1 MFRDSEKSRYEKI
14 AEGDLMM
21 DVIRINELDH
31 VVVAPNGLRKGQTVV
46 VNGREIV
53 VRVDI
58 PPCHKMAIDNIPAG
72 TRVVKYGC
80 PFGVAKEEIKQ
91 GQWVHTHNVR
101 TELEGILSYQYEP
114 NLDSS
119 GVSQTEQQFFQGY
132 SRKDGQAG
140 TRNYIFIIP
149 TVQCANTSA
158 QKIASLA
165 NEMFPVSDN
174 FDGFIVLPH
183 AYGCCQTGDDL
194 LNLQKILAGLAHNP
208 NAAGTL
214 FLSLGCEVNAPSV
227 FKPVLGEVDNNTVKI
242 MSMQE
247 VGDEITEG
255 LQRCKELYE
264 YVKLSHRIPIPFSK
278 LVVGVNCGGSD
289 GLSGITAN
297 PLVGQMSGMIIE
309 RGGSVIMTEV
319 PEMFGAEQFL
329 MNRAENKDV
338 YTAIVEMIN
347 NYKAYFESHGESAI
361 GNLTQGNQAGGL
373 TTLEEKSLG
382 CIQKGGTAIVT
393 DVLSSGERFR
403 KPGLVLLS
411 SAGNDFIGITSQIAA
426 GCNLIVFTTGRG
438 TPGGFA
444 APTFR
449 ISSNTALYEQK
460 KHWIDF
466 NAGVLLEG
474 SDKQE
479 TAVALYEKVMKT
491 VNGEYR
497 TCNEVNKYFEIGIF
511 KQGITI

>member
-1 MFRDSEKSRYEKI
+1 
-14 AEGDLMM
+14 M
-21 DVIRINELDH
+21 DVIQINGKDR
-31 VVVAPNGLRKGQTVV
+31 VAVAPTGLSEGQSVRV
-46 VNGREIV
+46 AGREILV
-53 VRVDI
+53 LEDI
-58 PPCHKMAIDNIPAG
+58 PACHKIAVEEIAAG
-72 TRVVKYGC
+72 TGLVKYGC
-80 PFGVAKEEIKQ
+80 RFGVATEDIRQ

-101 TELEGILSYQYEP
+101 SELGGMASYRYEPKLEGARTGQE
-114 NLDSS
+114 
-119 GVSQTEQQFFQGY
+119 EEAHFQGY
-132 SRKDGQAG
+132 LRKDGQAG
-140 TRNYIFIIP
+140 IRNYVFVIP
-149 TVQCANTSA
+149 TVQCANASA
-158 QKIASLA
+158 QKIAARA
-165 NEMFPVSDN
+165 NALFPASEN
-174 FDGFIVLPH
+174 FDGFVVLPH
-183 AYGCCQTGDDL
+183 AYGCCQAGDDL
-194 LNLQKILAGLAHNP
+194 LNMQKILAGLAHNP

-214 FLSLGCEVNAPSV
+214 FVSLGCEVNAPSV
-227 FKPVLGEVDNNTVKI
+227 FEPILGDVDPDTVKI
-242 MSMQE
+242 LIMQE
-247 VGDEITEG
+247 VGDEIEEG
-255 LQRCKELYE
+255 LKRCREIHE
-264 YVKLSHRIPIPFSK
+264 YASAFRRTSVPFSK

-297 PLVGQMSGMIIE
+297 PLVGEMSEMIIR

-329 MNRAENKDV
+329 MNRARDQEI
-338 YTAIVEMIN
+338 YGAIVGMIN
-347 NYKAYFESHGESAI
+347 DYKAYFESHGESAA

-382 CIQKGGTAIVT
+382 CIQKGGTAVVT

-411 SAGNDFIGITSQIAA
+411 SAGNDFIGVTSQIVA

-449 ISSNTALYEQK
+449 ISSNTAIHEHK
-460 KHWIDF
+460 PHWIDF

-474 SDKQE
+474 RGIQE
-479 TAVALYEKVMKT
+479 TAACLYDRIAQT

-497 TCNEVNKYFEIGIF
+497 TRNEVNGYFEIGIF

>member
-1 MFRDSEKSRYEKI
+1 MLRRRRSRPE
-14 AEGDLMM
+14 
-21 DVIRINELDH
+21 
-31 VVVAPNGLRKGQTVV
+31 
-46 VNGREIV
+46 
-53 VRVDI
+53 
-58 PPCHKMAIDNIPAG
+58 
-72 TRVVKYGC
+72 
-80 PFGVAKEEIKQ
+80 
-91 GQWVHTHNVR
+91 
-101 TELEGILSYQYEP
+101 
-114 NLDSS
+114 
-119 GVSQTEQQFFQGY
+119 
-132 SRKDGQAG
+132 
-140 TRNYIFIIP
+140 
-149 TVQCANTSA
+149 ANA
-158 QKIASLA
+158 L
-165 NEMFPVSDN
+165 FPVSDH

-194 LNLQKILAGLAHNP
+194 LNLQRILAGLARNP
-208 NAAGTL
+208 NAGGTL
-214 FLSLGCEVNAPSV
+214 FVSLGCEVNAPSV
-227 FKPVLGEVDNNTVKI
+227 FKPILGDVDPDAVKI
-242 MSMQE
+242 LIMQE
-247 VGDEITEG
+247 VEDEIEEG
-255 LQRCKELYE
+255 LKRCREIYE
-264 YVKLSHRIPIPFSK
+264 YVNAFRRTSVPFSK

-297 PLVGQMSGMIIE
+297 PLVGEMSSMIIR
-309 RGGSVIMTEV
+309 RGGGVIMTEV

-329 MNRAENKDV
+329 MNRAQDEKI
-338 YTAIVEMIN
+338 YSAIVGMIN
-347 NYKAYFESHGESAI
+347 DYKAYFESHGESAI

-382 CIQKGGTAIVT
+382 CIQKGGTAVVT
-393 DVLSSGERFR
+393 DVLRSGERYR

-411 SAGNDFIGITSQIAA
+411 GAGNDFIGVTSQIAA

-474 SDKQE
+474 SDIRE
-479 TAVALYEKVMKT
+479 TAVSLYDKILQT

-497 TCNEVNKYFEIGIF
+497 ARNEVNQYFEIGIF